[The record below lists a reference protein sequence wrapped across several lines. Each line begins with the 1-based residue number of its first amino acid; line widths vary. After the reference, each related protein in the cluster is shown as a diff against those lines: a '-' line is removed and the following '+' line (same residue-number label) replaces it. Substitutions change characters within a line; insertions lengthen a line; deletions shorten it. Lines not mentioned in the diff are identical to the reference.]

1 MATRILLTG
10 SNGLLG
16 QKIVSQ
22 LLERKN
28 LEFLATAR
36 NQNRHPQR
44 GQFAFL
50 SLDITDPIQIESALN
65 DFEPEVVINTAAQTQ
80 VDFCE
85 DNREECDLVNITAV
99 EHLAKACQKHSV
111 KLVHIS
117 TDFVFDGAAGPYREG
132 AEPNPVNYYGQS
144 KLLGEQALVGSGADY
159 VILRT
164 ILLYG
169 ITSSMSRSN
178 IVLWAKG
185 ALEQG
190 KVIKAV
196 NDQWRCPT
204 LAEDLAYA
212 SIEAAIR
219 PVSGLYHISGPDL
232 YRIDALVREVAAFWQ
247 LDASLIGETDSLSLN
262 QRAKRPGKTGFI
274 IDKARQDL
282 DYQPRNLH
290 AGLTLLSQQ
299 MEALAL

>member
-22 LLERKN
+22 LLERKS

-50 SLDITDPIQIESALN
+50 SLDITDPEQIASAFKE
-65 DFEPEVVINTAAQTQ
+65 FEPQVVINTAAQTQ

-85 DNREECDLVNITAV
+85 DNQEECDLVNISAV
-99 EHLAKACQKHSV
+99 KYLAEACKEYGV

-117 TDFVFDGAAGPYREG
+117 TDFVFDGANGPYREG
-132 AEPNPVNYYGQS
+132 DVPNPVNYYGRS
-144 KLLGEQALVGSGADY
+144 KLLGEQALVESGADY

-169 ITSSMSRSN
+169 ITPAMSRSN

-190 KVIKAV
+190 KSIKAV

-219 PVSGLYHISGPDL
+219 PVNGIYHISGPDL
-232 YRIDALVREVAAFWQ
+232 YRIDEIVKEVATFWQ
-247 LDASLIGETDSLSLN
+247 LDADLIGETDSPSLN
-262 QRAKRPGKTGFI
+262 QRAKRPAKTGFV

-282 DYQPRNLH
+282 DYHPKDLRT
-290 AGLTLLSQQ
+290 GLALLSQQ